1 MRALVVAGVVGFGVL
16 GAGAAQASPE
26 LQTQIEA
33 GCRMSTN
40 WSEAACACVASQAA
54 SLNDVQQTFLAMTM
68 NQKQAEAAQAALQ
81 MTQAETMQ
89 ASMFLA
95 TAGPGCQ

>member
-1 MRALVVAGVVGFGVL
+1 MLTLVAGGLAVAWSGL
-16 GAGAAQASPE
+16 AEASPE
-26 LQTQIEA
+26 LQAQIEA

-40 WSEAACACVASQAA
+40 WSEAACACVADQAA
-54 SLNDVQQTFLAMTM
+54 SLNDLQQGFLAATM
-68 NQKQAEAAQAALQ
+68 NQQQAQVAQYGLQ

-95 TAGPGCQ
+95 TAGPACQ